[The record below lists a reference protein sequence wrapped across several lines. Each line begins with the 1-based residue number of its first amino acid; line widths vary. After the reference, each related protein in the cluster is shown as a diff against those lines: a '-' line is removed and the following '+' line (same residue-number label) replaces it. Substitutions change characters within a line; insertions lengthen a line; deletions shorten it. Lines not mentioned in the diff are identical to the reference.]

1 MIYGLDDFIPFYKP
15 TGLGSVLL
23 YESICIELRTSNFG
37 GAGGDIIGGAGGD
50 INEVQEVISPD
61 KPASREAPA
70 SKKGSNLHHLI

>member
-50 INEVQEVISPD
+50 INGGAGGDIAWQ
-61 KPASREAPA
+61 ACF
-70 SKKGSNLHHLI
+70 